1 MKGLRKAR
9 LMKDITQQELGDRIG
24 ISRKTINMYE
34 NGKKLPSF
42 ETLIKLS
49 DELQVSLDFLV
60 GRD

>member
-34 NGKKLPSF
+34 NGKKLPRF